1 MNRPW
6 LIVLDPVPWQSG
18 TRSYPGKAARAA
30 RGRGTG
36 QLAKPVL
43 GQRLRRFGFDELQ
56 NCKVRGTLCQSASSG
71 PDNASSAMEFLALP
85 QLAPKIN
92 AHTLSLGPSFI
103 GIAHGVKRG
112 QDEPGRNK
120 QSGPKSAF
128 GSDLDEIDEWLDVG
142 RYIN

>member
-1 MNRPW
+1 MNQPW
-6 LIVLDPVPWQSG
+6 LIVLDPLPGQSG
-18 TRSYPGKAARAA
+18 TRSCPGKTARAA

-56 NCKVRGTLCQSASSG
+56 NCKVRGTLSQSVSSEPDDAST
-71 PDNASSAMEFLALP
+71 AIAFLALP

-92 AHTLSLGPSFI
+92 AHIVSLIPSFI

-128 GSDLDEIDEWLDVG
+128 GSDLDEIDEWFDVG